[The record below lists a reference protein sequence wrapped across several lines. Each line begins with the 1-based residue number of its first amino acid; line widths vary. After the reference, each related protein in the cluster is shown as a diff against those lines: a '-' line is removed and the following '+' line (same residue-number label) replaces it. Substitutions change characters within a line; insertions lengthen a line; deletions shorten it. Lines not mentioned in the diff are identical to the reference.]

1 MEERSLKVLAADT
14 TFFNR
19 ISNTLTKLLM
29 PTKIGLNG
37 FLITIKRTNA
47 IKAFENLENVD
58 DTDSQKKE
66 QLTKRFDESYTLY
79 LESID
84 KYIMDSIYKKVK
96 NGTASSYEREALSN
110 YYNIVHL
117 KENEY
122 VEYKYQK
129 QKFLLEVDY
138 QNVLSNEKEKMIPRY
153 EKLYIKKIDAVYK
166 GILKHYSVK
175 LADGQKEKNN
185 SLIET
190 YRNIFSI
197 LEEYIK
203 EILPIKLKTE
213 TLGGKNVSLSLEE
226 VLSALAICAVT
237 NPTAEHAM
245 EKLEELKNLQAHS
258 TTIISKDDEQTFRK
272 LGIDVTCD
280 AEYATESLFY
290 NN

>member
-153 EKLYIKKIDAVYK
+153 EKLYIKKNRCC
-166 GILKHYSVK
+166 L
-175 LADGQKEKNN
+175 
-185 SLIET
+185 
-190 YRNIFSI
+190 
-197 LEEYIK
+197 
-203 EILPIKLKTE
+203 
-213 TLGGKNVSLSLEE
+213 
-226 VLSALAICAVT
+226 
-237 NPTAEHAM
+237 
-245 EKLEELKNLQAHS
+245 
-258 TTIISKDDEQTFRK
+258 
-272 LGIDVTCD
+272 
-280 AEYATESLFY
+280 
-290 NN
+290 